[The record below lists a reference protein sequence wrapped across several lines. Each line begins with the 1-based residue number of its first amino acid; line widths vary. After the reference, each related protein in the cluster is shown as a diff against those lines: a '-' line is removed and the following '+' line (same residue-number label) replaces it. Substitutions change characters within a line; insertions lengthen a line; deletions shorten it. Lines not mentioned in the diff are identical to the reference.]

1 MPKPKRR
8 TERRIVERISMRV
21 TNLEISGLNDYDIL
35 RYKHLMLVKE
45 AVPKI
50 EAALLGK
57 DTQSA

>member
-1 MPKPKRR
+1 VLRS
-8 TERRIVERISMRV
+8 E
-21 TNLEISGLNDYDIL
+21 GLNVYDIL